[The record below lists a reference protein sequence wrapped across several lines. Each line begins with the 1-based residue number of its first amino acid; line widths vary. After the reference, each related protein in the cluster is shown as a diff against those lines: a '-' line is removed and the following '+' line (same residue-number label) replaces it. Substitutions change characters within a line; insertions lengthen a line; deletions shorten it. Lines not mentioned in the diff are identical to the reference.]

1 MTLLEAILF
10 KVLKGFNISVN
21 FHTLPVTI
29 KLLGNEL
36 GNVIKEQ
43 AGTKYFKIVENIR
56 FNSKK
61 YRSTKDEKYLNSIFK
76 SLKNLE
82 PEEIYIIT
90 KSFTIF
96 FYLSNIAE
104 QVFREHFLENK
115 NIKIKKSLK
124 KNLSFLPVFTAHPTE
139 SSRQSTLKKI
149 YKIGELIENNS
160 SNDMNEINTL
170 ITQLWYTRDVRS
182 AKPNPLD
189 EVKSLIYYLEILYT
203 DVYESVV
210 NDEEVL
216 KNTENFNMNF
226 GSWVGADKDGNPYV
240 TTSVTKEAL
249 KIYSYQIINIYK
261 EKIKELSE
269 DFSISTD
276 FVKCP
281 DFLHRAIKKYEKLL
295 PNEYVHYSKVNFDE
309 PFRIYLSLV
318 FHRLEM
324 FQNSNNGYMYF
335 DQFKKDMLIFQKA
348 VNQIF
353 GNKTQIDKLDT
364 FIKYIEQFEFHGVSL
379 DIRQN
384 SSVINSKQGE
394 LYTDFKKLL
403 KDIPNLQKIYGAK
416 VFNSLILSMTKS
428 HTDVITL
435 FDLSKEVMPLI
446 NIPSI
451 TPLIEEINDLNNSS
465 EIIEKLLKTSRYKKF
480 LTSYMGNSQEVMLGY
495 SDSNKDGGIIASQWN
510 VYKAQISMFE
520 VGVNNKIN
528 INFFHGR
535 GGTISRGGGP
545 TYDSIMSQPQGTIS
559 SQIRYTEQGEVI
571 SDKYSTRYLAYE
583 NIKLGIAAFINK
595 SSSKIQSKL
604 KHEKFIDELSEKSY
618 EKYREFVEQDELI
631 NYFESGTPVN
641 LLSTLNIGSR
651 PSKRSGSN
659 NSIENYRAIPW
670 VFGWAQTRNTLT
682 GWYGS
687 GTALQHAIERY
698 GIEEVRHIYDN
709 SQFLK
714 NLISNI
720 EMTIFKSDLK
730 ISKLYVKSLLD
741 KENIKIYE
749 NIVNE
754 SSLVKS
760 AIKKI
765 KNTNE
770 LLSDNKVLKN
780 TLNIR
785 NAYLD
790 PLSLIQITL
799 MQKMKNS
806 TLVDKEKKAL
816 LLSINGLAAGLRN
829 TG

>member
-149 YKIGELIENNS
+149 YKIGELIEKNS

-210 NDEEVL
+210 NDDEVL
-216 KNTENFNMNF
+216 KNTENFNINF